1 MLLGWLE
8 PFLQDVL
15 VQVLQCQTVRCCSDS
30 LLQLVDEYVLLL
42 NISCSHPV
50 QTVHTY
56 STQQPQSVQTGKS
69 LTGNAAGMLLLI
81 LVLMGVTECFSVS
94 VATVVMAPQLGDVP
108 GRITCPHCHQSVVT
122 IVNYKTGL
130 LTWLICGTLGVFL
143 WVSINSIYTEIKYV
157 SSNTARMHQESL
169 HEELPIDKG
178 HQKRITGAEFNE
190 IPVIS

>member
-15 VQVLQCQTVRCCSDS
+15 VQVLQYQTVRCCLDS

-81 LVLMGVTECFSVS
+81 LVFDGCHRVFLSFSGHCSDGASARRCSWTYNMSSLSSERRHYSQLQNWPPDLAHLWNLGSLLVS
-94 VATVVMAPQLGDVP
+94 V
-108 GRITCPHCHQSVVT
+108 H
-122 IVNYKTGL
+122 K
-130 LTWLICGTLGVFL
+130 
-143 WVSINSIYTEIKYV
+143 
-157 SSNTARMHQESL
+157 L
-169 HEELPIDKG
+169 HLYWDKIRF
-178 HQKRITGAEFNE
+178 K
-190 IPVIS
+190 